1 VEVKLL
7 LAGYG
12 LAVFGGGMEGPL
24 LNGCNYVFVNAVAEA
39 AGHLDVSDLS
49 GGVDDDVEDDIAFSA
64 AWKGGEVR
72 FGRGEITN
80 ESDVDVAGA
89 ERVCARC

>member
-1 VEVKLL
+1 MEVKLL

-49 GGVDDDVEDDIAFSA
+49 GGVDNDIEDDIAFGA
-64 AWKGGEVR
+64 AGERGEVR
-72 FGRGEITN
+72 LRCRK
-80 ESDVDVAGA
+80 VAD
-89 ERVCARC
+89 

>member
-1 VEVKLL
+1 MEVKLL